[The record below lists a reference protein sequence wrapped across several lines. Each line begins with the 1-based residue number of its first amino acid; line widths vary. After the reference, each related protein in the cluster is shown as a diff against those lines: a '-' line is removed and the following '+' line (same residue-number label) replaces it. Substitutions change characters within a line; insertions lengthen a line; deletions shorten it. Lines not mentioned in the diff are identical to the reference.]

1 MYSFDI
7 LSHLTL
13 FLLAISFE
21 HFCSLGLS
29 HFCHSHSGNTSCIM
43 GRREDKRR
51 REKINKIVT
60 KFSWETSYIAR
71 QWSVSRI
78 EKTNMKFFQRSE
90 RFSETLI
97 LSMKLC
103 FEEGKAK
110 KSWLFCFESTQ
121 ACVLRAQLRVGIFSW
136 DEHLDLDKRKSSIIQ
151 KTRNMILFFKVED
164 FTKHES
170 SNDSIRI
177 LEHYLNHI

>member
-1 MYSFDI
+1 MAYISPTNSRVKHRTLKNVLTFFSALSTRPSCWCNCCCCSPGSKKSASLYLTCI
-7 LSHLTL
+7 LLTFSHIWHYFFWQSHLSI
-13 FLLAISFE
+13 FA
-21 HFCSLGLS
+21 
-29 HFCHSHSGNTSCIM
+29 HSGSTSCIM

-90 RFSETLI
+90 TFSETLI

-121 ACVLRAQLRVGIFSW
+121 ACVLQA
-136 DEHLDLDKRKSSIIQ
+136 
-151 KTRNMILFFKVED
+151 
-164 FTKHES
+164 
-170 SNDSIRI
+170 
-177 LEHYLNHI
+177 